1 MLNRFPAIASTC
13 MVAILSISALFSMT
27 VPASAQEIITCE
39 SQNNRTRSCS
49 ISTGGRVRLVRQLSS
64 ASCAGNWGY
73 NANRIWVK
81 DGCRAQF
88 AVGDRNDRNGRYDR
102 DDRND
107 RNGRYDRDHR
117 NDRNDRNGR
126 YDRDDRNGRYNRSD
140 RNYRNGRNGNYDR
153 NDRYGR

>member
-1 MLNRFPAIASTC
+1 MLNRLPAIASTC

-27 VPASAQEIITCE
+27 APASAQEIITCE

-49 ISTGGRVRLVRQLSS
+49 IYTGGRVRLVRQLSS

-107 RNGRYDRDHR
+107 RN
-117 NDRNDRNGR
+117 DRNGR
-126 YDRDDRNGRYNRSD
+126 YDRHDRNGRYNRSD